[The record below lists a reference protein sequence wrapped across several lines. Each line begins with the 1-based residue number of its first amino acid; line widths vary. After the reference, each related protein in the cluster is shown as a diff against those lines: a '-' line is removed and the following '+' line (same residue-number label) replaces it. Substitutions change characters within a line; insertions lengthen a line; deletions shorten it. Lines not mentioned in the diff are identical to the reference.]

1 MKNELS
7 MPSEIFGGSTNV
19 SKLNGVTK
27 WAVQRDGNEIIRQ
40 TIVSNIH
47 EQGRALLTHTALEN
61 LGALSS
67 LEEQL
72 SELAPSG
79 AERYRHIVDAYAMG
93 AAKKIMRW

>member
-1 MKNELS
+1 MKNELL
-7 MPSEIFGGSTNV
+7 MQGDVFGTQTNI

-27 WAVQRDGNEIIRQ
+27 WAIQREGNEIVKQ
-40 TIVSNIH
+40 TIVANIH

-72 SELAPSG
+72 TELAPSG

-93 AAKKIMRW
+93 AAKKLMRW

>member
-1 MKNELS
+1 MRNEVSLQGDVFQLPAS
-7 MPSEIFGGSTNV
+7 M
-19 SKLNGVTK
+19 SKINGVTK
-27 WAVQRDGNEIIRQ
+27 WAVQRETNEVIRQ
-40 TIVSNIH
+40 TVVSNVH

-72 SELAPSG
+72 CELAPSG

>member
-1 MKNELS
+1 MRNEVSLQGDVFQLPAS
-7 MPSEIFGGSTNV
+7 M
-19 SKLNGVTK
+19 SKISGVTK
-27 WAVQRDGNEIIRQ
+27 WAVQRETNEVIRQ
-40 TIVSNIH
+40 TVVSNVH

-72 SELAPSG
+72 CELAPSG
-79 AERYRHIVDAYAMG
+79 AERYRHIVDSYAMG